1 MRRLNNKNIII
12 GITGSISA
20 YKAPDIIR
28 RMQEEGADVKVVL
41 TEGGREFITELT
53 LQTISKNQVHS
64 NIWDKEAEL
73 SMGHISLARWADIIL
88 IAPASANTISN
99 LAEGKANDLLS
110 TIVLASQ
117 AHKYIAPSMN
127 VKMFESSQV
136 QRNLLKLESLDF
148 HLISQKMDHRPV
160 EMLEQEG

>member
-73 SMGHISLARWADIIL
+73 SMGIS
-88 IAPASANTISN
+88 
-99 LAEGKANDLLS
+99 
-110 TIVLASQ
+110 VLPDGP
-117 AHKYIAPSMN
+117 I
-127 VKMFESSQV
+127 
-136 QRNLLKLESLDF
+136 
-148 HLISQKMDHRPV
+148 
-160 EMLEQEG
+160 